1 MARGAFE
8 RKIRNAHRW
17 IAMAALGFFLLS
29 LLTGL
34 LWANAKFLY
43 WDEHYKEKV
52 HRVAGP
58 PLEAAQIALSAAIG
72 VGKAAM
78 GGAAEV
84 EQVTLRSDAGK
95 LFYDL
100 RLRTEGKARTILV
113 DATTGE
119 RLSPISEALA
129 RDIAQQYVSETA
141 DVTVVATEQYTPRK
155 KHKAQDAIRVSFND
169 TNRTE
174 IVLDRHTGEIL
185 EDEGRWRTF
194 HFFVM
199 QLHQLNF
206 FGFEKTLLNVPGI
219 PLLIMG
225 LTGLALWVL
234 QSARKRRA
242 RHVQQKQTEC
252 LSDEKP
258 VLPNP
263 DAHRS

>member
-17 IAMAALGFFLLS
+17 IAMAAIGFFLLS

-43 WDEHYKEKV
+43 WDEHYKEKI

-58 PLEAAQIALSAAIG
+58 PLETAQIALSAAIG

-78 GGAAEV
+78 GGAAQV

-100 RLRTEGKARTILV
+100 RLRAEGKARTILV
-113 DATTGE
+113 DASTGE

-129 RDIAQQYVSETA
+129 RDIARQYVSENA
-141 DVTVVATEQYTPRK
+141 DVTVVAAEQYTPRK
-155 KHKAQDAIRVSFND
+155 KHKAQDAVRVSFND

-174 IVLDRHTGEIL
+174 IVLDRQTGEIL
-185 EDEGRWRTF
+185 EDEGRWRKL
-194 HFFVM
+194 HFFIM

-206 FGFEKTLLNVPGI
+206 FGFEKTLLNIPGI
-219 PLLIMG
+219 PLFIMG
-225 LTGLALWVL
+225 LTGLFLWYL
-234 QSARKRRA
+234 QAARTRRA
-242 RHVQQKQTEC
+242 RHAQQKQTERF
-252 LSDEKP
+252 SDEKP
-258 VLPNP
+258 ILPNP
-263 DAHRS
+263 DVHRS

>member
-1 MARGAFE
+1 MAKGAFE

-17 IAMAALGFFLLS
+17 VAMASLVFFLLS

-34 LWANAKFLY
+34 LWVNAKFLY

-52 HRVAGP
+52 QKVSGP
-58 PLEAAQIALSAAIG
+58 LLETARISLHEAIDL
-72 VGKAAM
+72 GKAAVD
-78 GGAAEV
+78 GPASI
-84 EQVTLRSDAGK
+84 EQVTLRADFGRI
-95 LFYDL
+95 FYDL
-100 RLRTEGKARTILV
+100 RLRAEGKARTILV
-113 DATTGE
+113 DAVTGE
-119 RLSPISEALA
+119 RLSPISEELA
-129 RDIAQQYVSETA
+129 RDIARQYVSENA
-141 DVTVVATEQYTPRK
+141 DVTVVAAEQYTPRK
-155 KHKAQDAIRVSFND
+155 KLKAQDAIRVSFND

-185 EDEGRWRTF
+185 EDEGRWRKV

-225 LTGLALWVL
+225 LTGLFLWCL
-234 QSARKRRA
+234 QAARKRRA

-252 LSDEKP
+252 FSDENP

>member
-17 IAMAALGFFLLS
+17 MAMAAVGFFLLS
-29 LLTGL
+29 LITGL
-34 LWANAKFLY
+34 LWVNAKFLY

-58 PLEAAQIALSAAIG
+58 PLETAQIALSAAIS

-78 GGAAEV
+78 GGAAQV

-100 RLRTEGKARTILV
+100 RLRAEGAARTILV

-129 RDIAQQYVSETA
+129 RDIARQYVREPA
-141 DVTVVATEQYTPRK
+141 DVTVVAAEQYTPRK
-155 KHKAQDAIRVSFND
+155 KHKAQDALRVGFND
-169 TNRTE
+169 TARTE

-185 EDEGRWRTF
+185 EDEGRWRKI

-225 LTGLALWVL
+225 LTGLFLWYL
-234 QSARKRRA
+234 QAARKRRA
-242 RHVQQKQTEC
+242 QHVHQKEADRTTPEQPVVQN
-252 LSDEKP
+252 SD
-258 VLPNP
+258 VNV
-263 DAHRS
+263 R